1 MDMRSS
7 VLITYGDS
15 PTDQRRIGLQEMVSS
30 SAVEIEAPTL
40 LDGGGTWKQ
49 AEESILQISRYGSL
63 CGDGTLI
70 NAGDIKINTVPD
82 YMSEICTNVHNYW
95 RIETGENSKARL
107 HSDSP
112 SNQNNGRKLKLE
124 GTGAIDGTDL
134 FIGHNVYLGGTIN
147 GSHVMDQDTS
157 FYNPVFVTGTLN
169 WKCGRMQFQA
179 DECNYNYN
187 PGRGYPL
194 QLSCREAYIMVR
206 GTLQIDDVQCTRAL
220 NRNGI
225 LVISGL
231 LDWVQGTVHVDRA
244 SLVVNVGGIFL
255 LHGSGPHV
263 LSRSRDQ
270 GETIENSGLIHFDA
284 VEATLSTRITN
295 RGQILCNS
303 STLYIDYIDQR
314 GSDART
320 EILGSSTSF
329 SVNTLRIYD
338 GVFETESDIMG
349 QIEMRGGR
357 VHLNGEIVGNFVP
370 VGGVL
375 NLTSKYLHHLFF
387 TLYNTEISSWI

>member
-40 LDGGGTWKQ
+40 LDGGGTWKH

-82 YMSEICTNVHNYW
+82 YMSEICTSVHNYW
-95 RIETGENSKARL
+95 RIQTGENSKARL

-124 GTGAIDGTDL
+124 GTGTIDGTDL

-157 FYNPVFVTGTLN
+157 FYNPAFVTGTLN

-179 DECNYNYN
+179 DLCNYNYN

-194 QLSCREAYIMVR
+194 SLSCREAYIMVQ
-206 GTLQIDDVQCTRAL
+206 GTLQIDDVQCTTRAL

-244 SLVVNVGGIFL
+244 SIVVNVGGTFL
-255 LHGSGPHV
+255 LRGSGSHV

-270 GETIENSGLIHFDA
+270 GETIENAGLILFDA
-284 VEATLSTRITN
+284 VEATFSTRITN

-303 STLYIDYIDQR
+303 STLNVDYIDQR

-320 EILGSSTSF
+320 EILGSSTLF

-338 GVFETESDIMG
+338 GILEN
-349 QIEMRGGR
+349 R
-357 VHLNGEIVGNFVP
+357 
-370 VGGVL
+370 
-375 NLTSKYLHHLFF
+375 K
-387 TLYNTEISSWI
+387 